1 MHSRVPPSFIFR
13 LFRTPYIMTRVLKG
27 LIRKHVTV
35 KLDYNFGPNGY
46 SFPLS
51 QISLKITNKCN
62 LRCKMC
68 AQWGEKG
75 YNLHKSWNEINEVVP
90 LDVYKKMVDDVE
102 HLNPI
107 IYIWGGEPFLYKDL
121 MPLVSYMK
129 EKKFIVSV
137 VTNGV
142 KLKENAEEIVDK
154 EWEVLMLSL
163 DGNKEAH
170 DEIRGVDGCFDTLAK
185 GIAEVQ
191 RIKKLKNKTL
201 PYVMIFITIS
211 KDNAGIIDKIM
222 EIGDEIGAD
231 NIIIYYSW
239 FTTEE
244 IGNTHVSLFQEKLD
258 CTPEAWKGY
267 LLDYNQIDI
276 EALQESVRRVKNKKF
291 KFPYMFIPDI
301 PIESIPDYYKHP
313 DKLFGYDNCVAP
325 WLIAEVMPNGD
336 VAPCRDY
343 PDYIVGNIR
352 ENSIVD
358 IFNND
363 RYRKFRT
370 VLKESGGLFP
380 ICARCCGLM
389 GF

>member
-1 MHSRVPPSFIFR
+1 
-13 LFRTPYIMTRVLKG
+13 
-27 LIRKHVTV
+27 
-35 KLDYNFGPNGY
+35 
-46 SFPLS
+46 
-51 QISLKITNKCN
+51 
-62 LRCKMC
+62 
-68 AQWGEKG
+68 
-75 YNLHKSWNEINEVVP
+75 
-90 LDVYKKMVDDVE
+90 
-102 HLNPI
+102 
-107 IYIWGGEPFLYKDL
+107 
-121 MPLVSYMK
+121 
-129 EKKFIVSV
+129 
-137 VTNGV
+137 
-142 KLKENAEEIVDK
+142 
-154 EWEVLMLSL
+154 
-163 DGNKEAH
+163 
-170 DEIRGVDGCFDTLAK
+170 
-185 GIAEVQ
+185 
-191 RIKKLKNKTL
+191 
-201 PYVMIFITIS
+201 MIFITIS
-211 KDNAGIIDKIM
+211 KDNAGLIDKIM

-244 IGNTHVSLFQEKLD
+244 IGNKHVSIFQDKLD

-276 EALQESVRRVKNKKF
+276 EALQESVRRVKSKKF
-291 KFPYMFIPDI
+291 NFPYMFIPDI

-363 RYRKFRT
+363 RYRKFRMA
-370 VLKESGGLFP
+370 LKECGGLFP